1 MERIACN
8 PTEDCKYYPDC
19 YEDVHHLYYPSY
31 EYTGVVENR
40 FRELDENKQRLC
52 RALHE
57 LRHLTEEP
65 PVKPSREIMEH
76 TIIASGVHISRRLRK
91 ALGA

>member
-19 YEDVHHLYYPSY
+19 YEDVHHLYYPAN
-31 EYTGVVENR
+31 EYKGTVEKT
-40 FRELDENKQRLC
+40 FRDLDENKQRLC
-52 RALHE
+52 RELHE

-65 PVKPSREIMEH
+65 PVKPSREVMVH
-76 TIIASGVHISRRLRK
+76 TIRSSDVYISSRLRK